1 MLSWNTYEIASYL
14 QENDTIT
21 VYYTVWKIIGG

>member
-1 MLSWNTYEIASYL
+1 MYEIASYL

-21 VYYTVWKIIGG
+21 VYYTVWNNIIGG